1 MTSLDLAEVGVPDS
15 EDVIDPAGHEGDFY
29 AVRRRTLV
37 VVLPAR
43 GALVGTA
50 QADFC
55 FSTDYGHSCSVQQQ

>member
-1 MTSLDLAEVGVPDS
+1 MTSLDLAEVGVADS

-37 VVLPAR
+37 AVPPAR
-43 GALVGTA
+43 GALVGTP

-55 FSTDYGHSCSVQQQ
+55 FSTDYGHSCSIHEQ